1 MLEYGKIR
9 ICTILFAYITSNLYV
24 LCCYRF
30 IQLISIIMLKGE
42 LVGNLGADA
51 KEIQDNNRVFVSMNV
66 ASSYRRLDP
75 QTGQPIDVT
84 QWVSVTLPREGGNL
98 LPYLKKGTK
107 IFVRGNLSTRIYMG
121 HDGLNH
127 SGINI
132 SASEIELCGGV
143 KNDEAGVQSEEID
156 K

>member
-1 MLEYGKIR
+1 
-9 ICTILFAYITSNLYV
+9 
-24 LCCYRF
+24 
-30 IQLISIIMLKGE
+30 MLKGE

-66 ASSYRRLDP
+66 ASSYRKLDP
-75 QTGQPIDVT
+75 QTQQPIDVT
-84 QWVSVTLPREGGNL
+84 QWVSVTLPHEGGNL

-127 SGINI
+127 SGIKI

-143 KNDEAGVQSEEID
+143 KNDETGVQSEEID